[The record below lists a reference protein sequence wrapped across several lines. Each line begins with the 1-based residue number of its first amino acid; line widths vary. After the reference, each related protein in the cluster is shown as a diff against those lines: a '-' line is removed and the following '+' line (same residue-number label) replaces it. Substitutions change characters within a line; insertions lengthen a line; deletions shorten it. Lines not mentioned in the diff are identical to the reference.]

1 MCVKRLH
8 RRKTSGTGQQ
18 GDHSSAANEDSC
30 DSSVKQI
37 ETSICVPASKH
48 AHGDPV
54 ETWLG
59 LSSFRFFWKP
69 VGSAKEGNISRH
81 SKCASWSRGPTRCS
95 RVGDR

>member
-1 MCVKRLH
+1 MCVCVKRLH
-8 RRKTSGTGQQ
+8 RRKTSGRGQQ

-54 ETWLG
+54 ETCLG
-59 LSSFRFFWKP
+59 LSACPLFVSFGNLLVP
-69 VGSAKEGNISRH
+69 LMKEGNISRH
-81 SKCASWSRGPTRCS
+81 SMCQSLLK
-95 RVGDR
+95 